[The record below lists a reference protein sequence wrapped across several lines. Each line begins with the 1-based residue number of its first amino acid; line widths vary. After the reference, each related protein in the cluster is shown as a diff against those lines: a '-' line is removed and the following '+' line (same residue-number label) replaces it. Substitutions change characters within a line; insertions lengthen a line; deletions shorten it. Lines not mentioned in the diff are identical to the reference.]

1 MNSNTNLKLTNLS
14 FSYKNGIEVLQNI
27 NMDLKAGTITALVGE
42 NGCGK
47 TTLFRILSGMTSQ
60 SSGDIFFEGNKVLN
74 SNIINYKK
82 NLGYMPEQLTL
93 YPEERVD
100 KVIEYF
106 ALLRNFKL
114 SQEKLTS
121 ILDLVGLT
129 EHRYKKIS
137 ALSKGLKQRV
147 NFAQSIVHNPK
158 ISIFDEPSNG
168 FDYIGVEIYYKVIN
182 KLAQTGTIVIM
193 TSHLFSELWGKVDKI
208 LFLKSGQIKHEIQAK
223 FGNLNYASKKV
234 LFLRVDDQDKD
245 KFNKILEEKYP
256 NIFLSDTTL
265 KAELSISHI
274 LNILSLV
281 EQYKIKLSDIQI
293 DSMDIQLMLK
303 GAI

>member
-223 FGNLNYASKKV
+223 FCNLNYASKKV